1 MLFFLNTVIQFLFYY
16 SQIKCTKR
24 TINVQSEFVYRV
36 FQCIYVRT
44 KHKHQ
49 IWVNWLCSCWSD
61 IFKYINRF
69 TVNFLSFYQ
78 YSGDQDDKVWLYE
91 NQHMPATGGKTYMLI
106 LEDIKDLGKEDDY
119 RWKEHCSMSLHLN
132 VIMYCKQTF
141 ICLQE
146 IFTKGLQ
153 EHHHRQCLC
162 RKN

>member
-1 MLFFLNTVIQFLFYY
+1 MCKVNLCNGYSNAFMWGLKIIIRSEWIDCVNADLTFLNILID
-16 SQIKCTKR
+16 SQ
-24 TINVQSEFVYRV
+24 S
-36 FQCIYVRT
+36 
-44 KHKHQ
+44 
-49 IWVNWLCSCWSD
+49 
-61 IFKYINRF
+61 IFCF
-69 TVNFLSFYQ
+69 FYQ

-119 RWKEHCSMSLHLN
+119 RWKEHCFISLHLN